1 MLVLAAREKNCGQE
15 SSVRLEF
22 SVEKPRALENPY
34 FSNFFSGLRTH
45 TPARL
50 GLTMDPKLPSG
61 SMMMA
66 PPADGS
72 LGTRHFPSSRDPE
85 RREIERRLPPVDQ
98 HIVTPETTRDQVI
111 RGRHVI
117 AMPSLPEHGDP
128 HFSLDYLLGA
138 HVKEGYVGSTDLLTR
153 VAERSNFASDT
164 CVRKKGVD
172 PKTGERYL
180 EELAFEVV
188 NEQSNRDIN
197 EQAEDMTARGVR
209 RVVAVFVKKRKVC
222 EWSTATSS
230 WQELDLDGTFTD
242 PTLARPIR
250 VRDFLYSD
258 ETDNAVVHALVDK
271 GNRVFITMVETERN
285 DVRMKER
292 RQAVRDLCEVLGMNV
307 TPQQD
312 ASLDAMPLDGLDELR
327 SRIKRNRTWD

>member
-1 MLVLAAREKNCGQE
+1 
-15 SSVRLEF
+15 
-22 SVEKPRALENPY
+22 
-34 FSNFFSGLRTH
+34 
-45 TPARL
+45 
-50 GLTMDPKLPSG
+50 
-61 SMMMA
+61 
-66 PPADGS
+66 
-72 LGTRHFPSSRDPE
+72 
-85 RREIERRLPPVDQ
+85 
-98 HIVTPETTRDQVI
+98 
-111 RGRHVI
+111 
-117 AMPSLPEHGDP
+117 MPSLPEHGDP
-128 HFSLDYLLGA
+128 HFSLDYLIGA

-172 PKTGERYL
+172 PTTGQRYL

-209 RVVAVFVKKRKVC
+209 RVVAIFVKKRKVC
-222 EWSTATSS
+222 EWSTATNS

-258 ETDNAVVHALVDK
+258 ETDNAVVHALVHK
-271 GNRVFITMVETERN
+271 GNRVLITIVENERN
-285 DVRMKER
+285 KAVDEVRMKER
-292 RQAVRDLCEVLGMNV
+292 RQAVRDLCEVLGMSV

-312 ASLDAMPLDGLDELR
+312 ASLESMTLDGLDELR
-327 SRIKRNRTWD
+327 IRIKRNRTWD